1 METTK
6 TLNELLVRFDD
17 DGKFQGAH
25 AVYLYRTVDPD
36 TGKRVTAS
44 LGGPTAIAKASEA
57 DRAKLV
63 AVVGEALVALAEAKE
78 AAEAKAREHET
89 TIAAKDAELVAKDAV
104 AQELLEQAEVA
115 EKRAQDYARDLTAL
129 RISAGILVEE
139 PALVEEPVP
148 AE

>member
-36 TGKRVTAS
+36 TGKQVTAS

-57 DRAKLV
+57 DRAKLA
-63 AVVGEALVALAEAKE
+63 AVVGEALVALAEARE
-78 AAEAKAREHET
+78 AAEADAQAKAGEL
-89 TIAAKDAELVAKDAV
+89 AAKDAELVAKDAV
-104 AQELLEQAEVA
+104 AQELLGQAEAA
-115 EKRAQDYARDLTAL
+115 EKRAQYYAKDLAAL

-139 PALVEEPVP
+139 PALVEEPIP